1 MRSRKTIV
9 VAVLTAFSIL
19 SLGTISVAAVGTA
32 MADRQNNDQM
42 RFNATA
48 RCQDGTWSWSKR
60 PDAPETCLNHGG
72 VAR

>member
-1 MRSRKTIV
+1 MGSRKTIV
-9 VAVLTAFSIL
+9 AAVLTVVSIL

-32 MADRQNNDQM
+32 MADWHNNDQM

-48 RCQDGTWSWSKR
+48 RCQDGTWSWSKQ
-60 PDAPETCLNHGG
+60 PDAAQTCQRHGG